1 MINQFTLNQLQ
12 YIILYLIYLCER
24 LTFKYINQKDIILN
38 DVNIILYDKFHSLFI
53 LYIILNIQ
61 IYTITN
67 KNNLRI
73 IHIYHEN
80 KKISSLSIYNEKPI
94 NNINKIVLTL
104 YYLDKYNIINLLEIY
119 NCGVIKHSNNYF
131 MHYYNYLGNKREE
144 FNLLKLII

>member
-38 DVNIILYDKFHSLFI
+38 DFNIILYDKFHSLFI